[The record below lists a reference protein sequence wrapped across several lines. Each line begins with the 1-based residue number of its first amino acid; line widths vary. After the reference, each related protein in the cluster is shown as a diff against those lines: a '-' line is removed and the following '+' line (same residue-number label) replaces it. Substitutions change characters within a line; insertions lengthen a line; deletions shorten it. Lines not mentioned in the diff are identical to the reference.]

1 MRVRLWIRA
10 VRLLAGAAQLDAT
23 YYFGRSAGLYYRVC
37 FERAFPVFFFVLETL
52 SYGWQV
58 RYALIKRRM
67 AWIERE
73 RKRRFVGVY
82 LFDLRCKH

>member
-1 MRVRLWIRA
+1 MPLIISGGVLGFIIASVLGVRS
-10 VRLLAGAAQLDAT
+10 RL
-23 YYFGRSAGLYYRVC
+23 
-37 FERAFPVFFFVLETL
+37 FFFVLETL
-52 SYGWQV
+52 FYGWQV

-73 RKRRFVGVY
+73 RKRRFVGVV